1 MSPSETVRQ
10 KGVVLG
16 VRSGLPSATPPS
28 SQGDPRSS
36 STSGGSESREPEK
49 DWVRMVRVITS
60 ETRRGSTFVSQT
72 TKVFILIYEY
82 LLPVYYKY
90 RITSNSL
97 GYKKTL
103 MVEIE

>member
-1 MSPSETVRQ
+1 
-10 KGVVLG
+10 
-16 VRSGLPSATPPS
+16 
-28 SQGDPRSS
+28 
-36 STSGGSESREPEK
+36 
-49 DWVRMVRVITS
+49 MVRVITS